1 MDTTKRRGAF
11 ISYSRSD
18 SEFAL
23 NLTNELRSDGYPVW
37 LDQLDIPTGARWD
50 DEVEKALRDHEI
62 FLIILTPASVS
73 SENVKDEIGYAIDH
87 GKHIMPVL
95 LKNCDVPLRL
105 RRFQYVDF
113 TKINFSDG
121 VRRAKQ
127 LLETLTTDRST
138 PMAKINPDL
147 EAQRVSKVEAPVAA
161 PSPIPNKPVRRQRIS
176 VIAGIL
182 ALATCIG
189 ALGAIILF
197 RDYIFGSQAQ
207 STVEAISTSITQT
220 PLSDTPIPPESTPT
234 DSLTKECINS
244 SLWRTLTK
252 VSIEPNNCLS
262 LNEWGIFTKDNK
274 FTISMNSSNEAIRQG
289 IFMPIS
295 NGAQARFKLTI
306 STLYTPYDNNLAN
319 LSMGVIS
326 INSHDLETDTLLIY
340 QKESPRDGYPI
351 YVKTKERGGFDA
363 YLTQGGD
370 YRKYTENTTQEI
382 LLELSEANL
391 LTIYIDGTQVLQTVL
406 SFQDKAFW
414 IGYRLPENGQIN
426 AEISDF
432 QIQ

>member
-1 MDTTKRRGAF
+1 MDTTKRHGAF

-18 SEFAL
+18 SEIAL
-23 NLTNELRSDGYPVW
+23 ELANELRSAGYPVW

-87 GKHIMPVL
+87 GKRIMPVL
-95 LKNCDVPLRL
+95 LKNCDIPLRL

-113 TKINFSDG
+113 TKINFIDG

-138 PMAKINPDL
+138 PMAKINSGLD
-147 EAQRVSKVEAPVAA
+147 AQRVSKVEAPVAA
-161 PSPIPNKPVRRQRIS
+161 PSPIPNKPIRRQRIS
-176 VIAGIL
+176 VIAGVI
-182 ALATCIG
+182 ALGTCIG

-197 RDYIFGSQAQ
+197 RDYIFGSQAP

-220 PLSDTPIPPESTPT
+220 PLSDTPTSLESTPT
-234 DSLTKECINS
+234 DSLTTECVDS

-252 VSIEPNNCLS
+252 VSIESNNCLS

-274 FTISMNSSNEAIRQG
+274 FTISMNSSNEVIRQG

-295 NGAQARFKLTI
+295 NGAQVRLKLTI

-319 LSMGVIS
+319 LSMGIIS

-351 YVKTKERGGFDA
+351 YVKTRERGGFDA
-363 YLTQGGD
+363 YLTQSGD

-382 LLELSEANL
+382 LLELSETNL
-391 LTIYIDGTQVLQTVL
+391 LTIYIDGTQVIQTVL